1 MEKNNNISKRMIL
14 INSLMDMRLSL
25 SVKRIISPKIK
36 KKDLKEIIDGAKAK
50 LSDNILEKEID
61 KVFDEYFDKK
71 EQNEPQI
78 NNNVISLN
86 DMEQMINKESEFKD
100 EGQGV
105 SFIKKDN
112 HFNSSTEGKKEA
124 A

>member
-1 MEKNNNISKRMIL
+1 MEKNNNGSKRMIL

-36 KKDLKEIIDGAKAK
+36 KKDLKEIVDGAKAK

-61 KVFDEYFDKK
+61 KVFDEYFK
-71 EQNEPQI
+71 EKGKNEPQI
-78 NNNVISLN
+78 NSNVISLN

-100 EGQGV
+100 EGRGI
-105 SFIKKDN
+105 SFAKRDN

>member
-1 MEKNNNISKRMIL
+1 
-14 INSLMDMRLSL
+14 MDMRLSL

-36 KKDLKEIIDGAKAK
+36 KKDLKEIVDGAKAK
-50 LSDNILEKEID
+50 LSDSILEKEID
-61 KVFDEYFDKK
+61 KVFDEYFNVKEEKK
-71 EQNEPQI
+71 SQI

-86 DMEQMINKESEFKD
+86 DMENMMSKESGFKD

-112 HFNSSTEGKKEA
+112 HLNSSTEGRKEA